1 MCQKKKNAVKKKFI
15 VYGRTMQKAIC
26 SDQWFYYT
34 DG

>member
-1 MCQKKKNAVKKKFI
+1 MCQKNAVKKKFI

-26 SDQWFYYT
+26 SGQRFYYT